1 MERRNV
7 VERNSYSPFAN
18 PLGSSSFAQRR
29 RIYFSRNLIISGPLE
44 MQKKRKNR
52 TEKDLLRQRA

>member
-18 PLGSSSFAQRR
+18 PLGSSSFAQRW